1 MKNIVIT
8 LLMVAFVGVGIYT
21 LKAPEN
27 ALAMA
32 VDQADVIVD
41 AKKDTKADDKA
52 EVKQDTT
59 LSAKDQTLQSII
71 ERTFP
76 GLGVTSFKETG
87 VPGLLEFNI
96 GAQVLYVT
104 EDGGFLFKGNI
115 FNLVTQENLTEKSE
129 KISRVTT
136 LDTFGEDNMLVY
148 KAKNHKRY
156 VTVFTDVDCPYCR
169 KLHEEVGEY
178 LKNGISVRYMFL
190 PFKGKISFDKSVSI
204 MCSKT
209 PLEAMDSA
217 KQGRPISSVTCDHPI
232 KQHMALGQEF
242 GIRGTPAIIFD
253 NGEMLPGYRP
263 VADVVK
269 MMGLVN

>member
-8 LLMVAFVGVGIYT
+8 LLMAIFLGVGIYT

-27 ALAMA
+27 ALA
-32 VDQADVIVD
+32 IV
-41 AKKDTKADDKA
+41 ADKA
-52 EVKQDTT
+52 EVTADAKIDAKAGTSAEAKQDMT

-76 GLGVTSFKETG
+76 GLGITSFKETG
-87 VPGLLEFNI
+87 VAGVLEFNI

-104 EDGGFLFKGNI
+104 EDGRFLFKGNI
-115 FNLVTQENLTEKSE
+115 FDLITQENLTEKAE
-129 KISRVTT
+129 KVSRVST

-148 KAKNHKRY
+148 KAKDHKRY
-156 VTVFTDVDCPYCR
+156 ITVFTDVDCPYCR
-169 KLHEEVGEY
+169 KLHDEVGEY

-190 PFKGKISFDKSVSI
+190 PFKGKNSFDKSVSI

-209 PLEAMDSA
+209 PLAAMNNA
-217 KQGRPISSVTCDHPI
+217 KQGRKISSVTCEHPI
-232 KQHMALGQEF
+232 KQHMQLGQEF
-242 GIRGTPAIIFD
+242 GIRGTPAIIID

-263 VADVVK
+263 VADVTK